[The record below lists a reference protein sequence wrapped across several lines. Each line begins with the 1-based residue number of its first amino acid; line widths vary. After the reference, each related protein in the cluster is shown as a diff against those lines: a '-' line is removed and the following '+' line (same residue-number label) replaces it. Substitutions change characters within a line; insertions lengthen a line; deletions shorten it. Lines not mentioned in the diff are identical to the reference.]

1 MVNLIHQVNQPE
13 SITQDVLVG
22 IQTPQPIQK
31 VPSVDNSNEIVKI
44 NGAPTQKTIYKGF
57 FMWNVWNSKSN
68 QKGHVQKYPLVK
80 K

>member
-31 VPSVDNSNEIVKI
+31 VPSVDNSNEFVKI
-44 NGAPTQKTIYKGF
+44 DGTPPQKTIYKGLHIG
-57 FMWNVWNSKSN
+57 NVWNSKSN
-68 QKGHVQKYPLVK
+68 QKGHVQK
-80 K
+80 